1 MAMLCK
7 QKRIAAESLI
17 PAFVTF
23 LIFSGVLFSK
33 GIFPFGGNLIDY
45 YDMGQT
51 NAPLYYHIWDFLHGR
66 SALFFDWY
74 INCGQNLAMGSAIQW
89 NISPFNL
96 FFLLIPR
103 ELTYPSLSVFIGL
116 HLFFMSFNMALFLR
130 NVFPKLQRSMLFISA
145 VSYGLC
151 GYTLTHYTIPTYL
164 DTAVFFPI
172 FALSLMRL
180 LRGRGKLK
188 YILMLGF
195 MTALSYY
202 LGFMHLIYVLL
213 LSGVY
218 ITLICTDKE
227 KRRKRAADLAVGT
240 VAGVLLSLSLLL
252 PSVMQMTLSSRFN
265 SNLSGGVPE
274 TLMSILNSVGADEYY
289 IKYFQLYALEFF
301 IVLIIAGVIFCRK
314 ERRFVITVL
323 SAVFIPCALIPFE
336 SINILWHFGTYY
348 HYPIRCGYLIPFSVI
363 AAAACFAER
372 AEGKEAGDEIK
383 GNGDKK
389 VYIILMAAS
398 VLISAAALIILI
410 RIYDNKAPWDI
421 RLLFSN
427 SALLWIAVC
436 IMLTTMLLLLRS
448 LKKLKGSGL
457 NRVLTGI
464 CMPVV
469 IAELILGAYVGYG
482 VVKFTD
488 RFFADPEQSGE
499 YIIKAEA
506 FSSASE
512 RYFTAS
518 DESFRTER
526 LKNPDTDLNTNY
538 GMVIRH
544 ATVTGWANTATGEMI
559 KCAEKLGYSTHFMR
573 ILDSGG
579 TFFTDSL
586 LQIKDIVTAREYE
599 DDIQEV
605 YINQKELKTTEGEY
619 YLYHNAVSLPFAL
632 AVPYTLEEAD
642 LTEGSVAENNNLL
655 YKALS
660 GDTENIAN
668 VIKITELKNNRS
680 DNNENAVEIEVS
692 GKKALYLCKGKAEE
706 IRVNGRTVAVPSIGD
721 LENKA
726 YPAWFNSNLLFL
738 GIFENRTVVLN
749 CPEKSR
755 IITIDIDKLKAL
767 SGKLNAEAERTGAG
781 APEAAKSSIS
791 FSITGDQSR
800 NRALIPLSFSPGWS
814 AKVNGEKRRLKD
826 FGGLFMLLPID
837 QGENRVELS
846 FSPPGLKAGL
856 LITILTLI
864 LTLALVYINKVRAV
878 GSTLLTLISPVLYYL
893 YYFLFI
899 SAALALYVIP
909 ICFFVLHVL
918 SKVLR

>member
-1 MAMLCK
+1 MLCK
-7 QKRIAAESLI
+7 QKRIAAECLI
-17 PAFVTF
+17 PTFVTL

-33 GIFPFGGNLIDY
+33 GIFPFGENLIDY

-103 ELTYPSLSVFIGL
+103 ELTYPSLSVFMGL

-180 LRGRGKLK
+180 LRGGGRVM
-188 YILMLGF
+188 YVLMLGF
-195 MTALSYY
+195 MSALSYY

-213 LSGVY
+213 FSGVY
-218 ITLICTDKE
+218 ITLNCSDKTVRQE
-227 KRRKRAADLAVGT
+227 RAADLAVGT
-240 VAGVLLSLSLLL
+240 AAGILLSFFMLL

-383 GNGDKK
+383 GYGDKK
-389 VYIILMAAS
+389 VYIILTAAS

-448 LKKLKGSGL
+448 LKKLKGSRL
-457 NRVLTGI
+457 NRVLI
-464 CMPVV
+464 RISMPVV

-482 VVKFTD
+482 LPKFTD

-499 YIIKAEA
+499 YILKAEA

-512 RYFTAS
+512 GCFTAS

-579 TFFTDSL
+579 TLLTDSL
-586 LQIKDIVTAREYE
+586 LQVKDIVTAREYE
-599 DDIQEV
+599 NDIQEV

-632 AVPYTLEEAD
+632 AVPHTLEEAD

-668 VIKITELKNNRS
+668 VIKISELKNNSR
-680 DNNENAVEIEVS
+680 NNGNAVEIEVS

-721 LENKA
+721 PENKA

-767 SGKLNAEAERTGAG
+767 SGRLNAEEKRTGAG
-781 APEAAKSSIS
+781 TPEAAKSSIS

-800 NRALIPLSFSPGWS
+800 NRVLIPLSFSPGWS
-814 AKVNGEKRRLKD
+814 ARVNGENRSLKD
-826 FGGLFMLLPID
+826 FGGLFMVLPID

-846 FSPPGLKAGL
+846 FSPPGLKAGI

-864 LTLALVYINKVRAV
+864 LTLALVYINKARAV
-878 GSTLLTLISPVLYYL
+878 GSTLLTLISPALYYL

-899 SAALALYVIP
+899 SAALVLYLIP
-909 ICFFVLHVL
+909 LGWFAVHEL
-918 SKVLR
+918 SKILR

>member
-1 MAMLCK
+1 MLCK
-7 QKRIAAESLI
+7 QKRIAAECLI
-17 PAFVTF
+17 PAFVTL

-33 GIFPFGGNLIDY
+33 GIFPFGDNLIDY

-103 ELTYPSLSVFIGL
+103 ELTYPSLSVFMGL
-116 HLFFMSFNMALFLR
+116 HLFFMSFNMAYFLR
-130 NVFPKLQRSMLFISA
+130 SIFPKLQRSMLFISA
-145 VSYGLC
+145 LSYGLC

-172 FALSLMRL
+172 FALSLVRL
-180 LRGRGKLK
+180 LRGSGRVM
-188 YILMLGF
+188 YVLMLGF

-213 LSGVY
+213 FSGVY
-218 ITLICTDKE
+218 ITLICLNKTVRKE
-227 KRRKRAADLAVGT
+227 RAADLAVGT
-240 VAGVLLSLSLLL
+240 VAGILLSFFMLL

-265 SNLSGGVPE
+265 SNLSGGVLE
-274 TLMSILNSVGADEYY
+274 TLISILNSVGADEYY
-289 IKYFQLYALEFF
+289 VKYFQLYAMEFF
-301 IVLIIAGVIFCRK
+301 IVILIAGVILRRK
-314 ERRFVITVL
+314 EWRFIITVL
-323 SAVFIPCALIPFE
+323 SGVFIPCALIPFE

-348 HYPIRCGYLIPFSVI
+348 HYPIRCGYLIPFSII
-363 AAAACFAER
+363 AAAACFTER
-372 AEGKEAGDEIK
+372 SGKGTEG
-383 GNGDKK
+383 
-389 VYIILMAAS
+389 MAAAALTS
-398 VLISAAALIILI
+398 SLISAAALIILI

-421 RLLFSN
+421 RLLFSR
-427 SALLWIAVC
+427 AAMLWITVC
-436 IMLTTMLLLLRS
+436 IMLTALFLLLGT
-448 LKKLKGSGL
+448 LKKLEGSRL
-457 NRVLTGI
+457 NHMMTRI
-464 CMPVV
+464 SMPVV

-482 VVKFTD
+482 LPKFTD

-499 YIIKAEA
+499 YILKAEA
-506 FSSASE
+506 FSEAAE
-512 RYFTAS
+512 VYFSAS
-518 DESFRTER
+518 DENCRTER

-579 TFFTDSL
+579 TLFTDSL
-586 LQIKDIVTAREYE
+586 LQVKDIVTVREYE
-599 DDIQEV
+599 DDVRSV
-605 YINQKELKTTEGEY
+605 YIKQGEFKTSEGEY
-619 YLYHNAVSLPFAL
+619 YLYHNALSLPFAL
-632 AVPYTLEEAD
+632 AVPNTIEDAD
-642 LTEGSVAENNNLL
+642 LTEGSITENNNLL

-660 GDTENIAN
+660 GDAENIAD
-668 VIKITELKNNRS
+668 VIKISELKNNNR
-680 DNNENAVEIEVS
+680 NNNGNAVEIEVS
-692 GKKALYLCKGKAEE
+692 GRKALYLGKGKAEE
-706 IRVNGRTVAVPSIGD
+706 IRVNGKTVAVPSIGD
-721 LENKA
+721 PENKA

-738 GIFENRTVVLN
+738 GIFENSAVEIN

-767 SGKLNAEAERTGAG
+767 SGKLEAEEKRTGAG
-781 APEAAKSSIS
+781 APAAGKSNIS
-791 FSITGDQSR
+791 FSITGDRSR
-800 NRALIPLSFSPGWS
+800 NRALIPLSFSPGWC
-814 AKVNGEKRRLKD
+814 AKVNGEIRTLKD

-846 FSPPGLKAGL
+846 FSPPGLKAGI
-856 LITILTLI
+856 LITIITLI
-864 LTLALVYINKVRAV
+864 LVIALVYIKQAKALGN
-878 GSTLLTLISPVLYYL
+878 TLLTLISPALYYL

-899 SAALALYVIP
+899 SAALVLYLIPVCWFALHE
-909 ICFFVLHVL
+909 L
-918 SKVLR
+918 LRILR

>member
-1 MAMLCK
+1 MPMLCK
-7 QKRIAAESLI
+7 QKRIAAECLI
-17 PAFVTF
+17 PTFVTL

-33 GIFPFGGNLIDY
+33 GIFPFGENLIDY

-103 ELTYPSLSVFIGL
+103 ELTYPSLSVFMGL

-180 LRGRGKLK
+180 LRGGGRVM
-188 YILMLGF
+188 YVLMLGF
-195 MTALSYY
+195 MSALSYY

-213 LSGVY
+213 FSGVY
-218 ITLICTDKE
+218 ITLNCSDKTVRQE
-227 KRRKRAADLAVGT
+227 RAADLAVGT
-240 VAGVLLSLSLLL
+240 AAGILLSFFMLL

-383 GNGDKK
+383 GYGDKK
-389 VYIILMAAS
+389 VYIILTAAS

-448 LKKLKGSGL
+448 LKKLKGSRL
-457 NRVLTGI
+457 NRVLI
-464 CMPVV
+464 RISMPVV

-482 VVKFTD
+482 LPKFTD

-499 YIIKAEA
+499 YILKAEA

-512 RYFTAS
+512 GCFTAS

-579 TFFTDSL
+579 TLLTDSL
-586 LQIKDIVTAREYE
+586 LQVKDIVTAREYE
-599 DDIQEV
+599 NDIQEV

-632 AVPYTLEEAD
+632 AVPHTLEEAD

-668 VIKITELKNNRS
+668 VIKISELKNNSR
-680 DNNENAVEIEVS
+680 NNGNAVEIEVS

-721 LENKA
+721 PENKA

-767 SGKLNAEAERTGAG
+767 SGRLNAEEKRTGAG
-781 APEAAKSSIS
+781 TPEAAKSSIS

-800 NRALIPLSFSPGWS
+800 NRVLIPLSFSPGWS
-814 AKVNGEKRRLKD
+814 ARVNGENRSLKD
-826 FGGLFMLLPID
+826 FGGLFMVLPID

-846 FSPPGLKAGL
+846 FSPPGLKAGI

-864 LTLALVYINKVRAV
+864 LTLALVYINKARAV
-878 GSTLLTLISPVLYYL
+878 GSTLLTLISPALYYL

-899 SAALALYVIP
+899 SAALVLYLIP
-909 ICFFVLHVL
+909 LGWFAVHEL
-918 SKVLR
+918 SKILR